1 MKYLYKLT
9 IICIMLSVTG
19 CASVIGVTGASE
31 GRIVDDKWMEY
42 DVTHPGLTI
51 TIIEPYSTELM
62 RISTIGK
69 SSPSPL
75 KHTVIFG
82 KKLKPHKFEIIGK
95 YQKDLYLDDLFY
107 GSIWIGNIVI
117 KDGALIIDNKL
128 VSPKKTSN

>member
-1 MKYLYKLT
+1 
-9 IICIMLSVTG
+9 MLSLTG

-31 GRIVDDKWMEY
+31 GIIVDDKWMKY

-51 TIIEPYSTELM
+51 TIIEPYSAELM

-75 KHTVIFG
+75 MHTVIFG
-82 KKLKPHKFEIIGK
+82 KKSKPHKFEIIGK

-107 GSIWIGNIVI
+107 GSTWTGNIVI
-117 KDGALIIDNKL
+117 KDGVLIIDNKL
-128 VSPKKTSN
+128 VSPKKT

>member
-1 MKYLYKLT
+1 MINGWNT
-9 IICIMLSVTG
+9 MS
-19 CASVIGVTGASE
+19 
-31 GRIVDDKWMEY
+31 
-42 DVTHPGLTI
+42 HPGLTI

-82 KKLKPHKFEIIGK
+82 KKSKPHKFEIIGK

-128 VSPKKTSN
+128 VSPKKT